1 MSAASALAPK
11 PKPASWKVDLGTGS
25 YISFDYQGEISR
37 AFPDPNAYPRK
48 SRQRWLMA
56 ARRECRGLLVD
67 ASTGAVLARRFHKF
81 FNLEARSTPLYPAPP
96 PTELIFSIPFQSRA
110 RPLASRSGRRSP

>member
-1 MSAASALAPK
+1 MWNGRCERLSPCPK
-11 PKPASWKVDLGTGS
+11 PKPALWKVDLGTGS

-67 ASTGAVLARRFHKF
+67 ASTK
-81 FNLEARSTPLYPAPP
+81 STA
-96 PTELIFSIPFQSRA
+96 
-110 RPLASRSGRRSP
+110 